1 MDPKGKKV
9 LIVATHGPEAPER
22 CSAPCFFAEKA
33 ALLGAEVSICFILH
47 GALLV
52 KQGVAE
58 QICPTEGGRTV
69 RSFLERAVASG
80 VSLNVCDAAMK
91 MNDMTADDLIDEVDN
106 LVGPNYLITAGLD
119 ADLVLTF

>member
-22 CSAPCFFAEKA
+22 CSTPFFFAEKA
-33 ALLGAEVSICFILH
+33 ARLGAEVSICFILH